1 MEGEPSSQSDL
12 DLVLWDV
19 VEEHLDESE
28 FLLAQWAQAM
38 DSPVQTMATLQSSI
52 ERRLLGHLDGLASNS
67 LAVAHRILAPL
78 FLQPEAAA
86 TDRLVAA
93 CLAALALGR
102 FDLIDQ
108 ALRRE
113 DRHLVAAFLRAFEL
127 TPTSLESWV
136 HELRNREPG
145 SPARAL
151 SLKLAAAAGVALPNL
166 LLELQSEDPEE
177 AAMAARAA
185 RWAPAQLHLPALEY
199 MLTHPDPRVEEE
211 ALVACL
217 VHGSRVAFQ
226 HCWRRVQ
233 DPQRANEL
241 SMLLLALFGDARAH
255 AALTALLPST
265 QHRLAALFAL
275 GYAGQADSIP
285 LLLPYAASAE
295 PEVQARAIEALQLIT
310 GWELPTGTQLEGSEP
325 KHEGADSPSD
335 QRAPAT
341 NEAVNATV
349 PGIQALTDWCRTRV
363 GSLDPKQRLLL
374 GEPWTA
380 MHALRALDILP
391 LPRRHAIALWLLVRT
406 GGAIRIDT
414 RTFMRTQKK
423 QMRSAASGEPLAF
436 VRSYSAW

>member
-1 MEGEPSSQSDL
+1 VEDEPSSQSDL

-67 LAVAHRILAPL
+67 PAVADRILAPL

-102 FDLIDQ
+102 FDLIDH

-113 DRHLVAAFLRAFEL
+113 DRHLVAAFLRSFEL

-151 SLKLAAAAGVALPNL
+151 SLKLAAAAGVAMPNL

-265 QHRLAALFAL
+265 QHRSAALFAL
-275 GYAGQADSIP
+275 GYSGRADSIP
-285 LLLPYAASAE
+285 LLLQYAASPE
-295 PEVQARAIEALQLIT
+295 PEVQARAIEALQVLT
-310 GWELPTGTQLEGSEP
+310 GWELPTGASEIER
-325 KHEGADSPSD
+325 EGADGVGEQD
-335 QRAPAT
+335 APDT
-341 NEAVNATV
+341 NEAANAPA

-380 MHALRALDILP
+380 MQALRALDILP